1 MAADEVGIYNMA
13 LSALGTRAA
22 VAATNEGSPEANA
35 CSTWYE
41 PVRDQVFR
49 AAPWPSLTGVARL
62 AVKAERDDSV
72 GWATTDP
79 EPGWRFSYLQPSDMI
94 RPRSLADFSRFK
106 IGLSADN
113 TKILLANGEQ
123 AILTYTRQ
131 VKFVN
136 LWDIDLQQAVAF
148 ALAAH
153 VAKKITGNLSDVNA
167 MFSLAGDKIATA
179 REHSA
184 NENNFY
190 LETTPEWLAARG
202 YADNAPVSR
211 YIFPNADFS
220 LSGFGNVT

>member
-13 LSALGTRAA
+13 LSALGTRSA

-49 AAPWPSLTGVARL
+49 AAPWPSLAGVARL
-62 AVKAERDDSV
+62 AVKAERDESA
-72 GWATTDP
+72 GWVSTDP

-94 RPRSLADFSRFK
+94 RPRSLADYSRFK

-113 TKILLANGEQ
+113 TKILLTNGEQ
-123 AILTYTRQ
+123 AILNYTRQ

-136 LWDIDLQQAVAF
+136 LWDVDLQQAVAF
-148 ALAAH
+148 TLAAH
-153 VAKKITGNLSDVNA
+153 IAKKITGNVGDMSA
-167 MFSLAGDKIATA
+167 MFSLATEKVATA
-179 REHSA
+179 RENSA
-184 NENNFY
+184 NEGNFF
-190 LETTPEWLAARG
+190 LETIPEWIAARG
-202 YADNAPVSR
+202 YGGTAPVPR

-220 LSGFGNVT
+220 MSGFGNVV